1 MALCALAI
9 AAHQLNC
16 LGLQVSVVLGTIIPA
31 TQDGHLPIVGVLLAG
46 NHPAAQ

>member
-1 MALCALAI
+1 MSLCALAI

-31 TQDGHLPIVGVLLAG
+31 TRDGQLPIVGVLLG
-46 NHPAAQ
+46 GIRPAAQ